1 MSKKYVFI
9 TGGVVSSLGKG
20 ISSSSLG
27 TLLVARNKKIA
38 MLKLDPYINVDPGTM
53 NPFQHGEVFVT
64 YDGAE
69 TDLDLGHYER
79 FTGTHMSKKNNY
91 TAGRIYADVIAKE
104 RRGDYL
110 GATVQVIPHIT
121 NEIRSIIDKNGK
133 DADITLVE
141 IGGTV
146 GDIESLP
153 FLEAIRQMRL
163 EFGSDNT
170 IFVHVTMVPYMENAG
185 EIKTKPTQ
193 HSVKEMRSIGLQP
206 DILICRSENSIPQSA
221 LHKISMFTNVDYEAV
236 IPMENQ
242 DNIYKIPFL
251 LHQRNLD
258 EIVLNKLKIKPSKP
272 RLKIWRN
279 INEMNYKHKVNI
291 GIIGKYIDIKDAY
304 KSIGEAIIHAGF
316 QTGIGPK
323 VTYINSESLETSAGF
338 NSLEELDAILIPGG
352 FGNRGVQG
360 KLKAVEF
367 ARFNK
372 IPYLGICFGMQMAVV
387 EFMRNKLKIIDAN
400 STELVKECAHPVI
413 SLISE
418 WDDLSQS
425 NLKAKKK
432 FDLSKDMMGGTMR
445 LGEQEC
451 LLGQGSLISSIY
463 GISNIHERHRHRY
476 EVNPSYITRLEE
488 AGMQVSGKSH
498 DGLVE
503 VVEIKDHPWFIGCQF
518 HPEFTSSP
526 TKGHPLFSNFIQA
539 AYRFKDNKALDLS
552 SSTN

>member
-1 MSKKYVFI
+1 MSKKYIFV

-20 ISSSSLG
+20 ICSSSLG
-27 TLLVARNKKIA
+27 TLLAARGNKIA

-53 NPFQHGEVFVT
+53 NPLQHGEVFVT
-64 YDGAE
+64 SDGAE

-79 FTGTHMSKKNNY
+79 FTGAYMSKKNNY

-104 RRGDYL
+104 RKGEYL

-121 NEIRSIIDKNGK
+121 NEIRSIIEKSGE

-163 EFGSDNT
+163 ALGSTNT
-170 IFVHVTMVPYMENAG
+170 LFVHVTMVPYMKNAG

-206 DILICRSENSIPQSA
+206 DILICRSEDSIPDSA
-221 LHKISMFTNVDYEAV
+221 LNKISMFTNVESEAV

-242 DNIYKIPFL
+242 DNIYKIPFIL
-251 LHQRNLD
+251 YERKLD
-258 EIVLNKLKIKPSKP
+258 EIVLNKLNIKSSVPQ
-272 RLKIWRN
+272 LAEWRK
-279 INEMNYKHKVNI
+279 INELQHKNVVNI

-304 KSIGEAIIHAGF
+304 KSISEAIIHSGF
-316 QTGIGPK
+316 QTGIGAK
-323 VTYINSESLETSAGF
+323 ITYIDSEDLENSNGNALLE
-338 NSLEELDAILIPGG
+338 NLDAILIPGG
-352 FGNRGVQG
+352 FGNRGTKG

-367 ARFNK
+367 ARSHK
-372 IPYLGICFGMQMAVV
+372 IPYLGICFGMQMAVL
-387 EFMRNKLKIIDAN
+387 EFMRNKLNLKGAN
-400 STELVKECAHPVI
+400 STELAAKCAEPVI
-413 SLISE
+413 SLVTE
-418 WDDLSQS
+418 WDDASQDAVGS
-425 NLKAKKK
+425 GKKK
-432 FDLSKDMMGGTMR
+432 FDLSQDMGGTMR

-451 LLGQGSLISSIY
+451 LLNKNSLIANIY
-463 GISNIHERHRHRY
+463 GKQNIHERHRHRY
-476 EVNPSYITRLEE
+476 EVNPSYLTRLEE
-488 AGMQVSGKSH
+488 GGMSVSGKSR

-503 VVEIKDHPWFIGCQF
+503 VIEISDHPWFIGCQF

-526 TKGHPLFSNFIQA
+526 TKGHPLFSSFARA
-539 AYRFKDNKALDLS
+539 ADEYKNSKELNLPS
-552 SSTN
+552 H